1 MFSLEK
7 KKKTMYILNISFNWR
22 LEMKQKKHMKPLHTD
37 FSPAFLVGWYITVPT
52 PLVLVAASSIQ

>member
-1 MFSLEK
+1 
-7 KKKTMYILNISFNWR
+7 MYILNISFNWR